1 MLEFFLPSLLPLGH
15 SFKAGVGLITHPKH
29 LASHFMIYFADRLM
43 INDNRQG
50 KQFAFNHAYCPDF
63 SELKL
68 FI

>member
-1 MLEFFLPSLLPLGH
+1 
-15 SFKAGVGLITHPKH
+15 
-29 LASHFMIYFADRLM
+29 MIYFADRLM